1 MSRTANA
8 IPMNIAA
15 ARVVRA
21 ARPVCGVAMI
31 MTEYFDDAPSAFRQ
45 AGRRRF

>member
-1 MSRTANA
+1 MSRTTNV
-8 IPMNIAA
+8 IPMNIDA

-21 ARPVCGVAMI
+21 ARPVCRVAMI
-31 MTEYFDDAPSAFRQ
+31 MIEHSDDAPSAFRQ

>member
-1 MSRTANA
+1 MSRTATV

-15 ARVVRA
+15 PCVVRA
-21 ARPVCGVAMI
+21 ARPVRGVAMS
-31 MTEYFDDAPSAFRQ
+31 MTEHFDDAPSAFRQ